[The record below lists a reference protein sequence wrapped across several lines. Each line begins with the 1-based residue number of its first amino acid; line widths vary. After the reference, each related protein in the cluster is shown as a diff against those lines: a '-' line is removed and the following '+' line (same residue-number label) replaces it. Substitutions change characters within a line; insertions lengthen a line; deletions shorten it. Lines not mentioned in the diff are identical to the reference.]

1 MEQWVWLEHQLGQ
14 RTREKQVEKRMGLAL
29 GGTHGHRELGGMGKL
44 WKVVFNRTLAIV
56 SRV

>member
-1 MEQWVWLEHQLGQ
+1 MEQWVEHQLGQ

-29 GGTHGHRELGGMGKL
+29 RGTHGDRELGDMGKL
-44 WKVVFNRTLAIV
+44 WKVVFSRTLALV

>member
-1 MEQWVWLEHQLGQ
+1 MEQWVEHQLGQ

-29 GGTHGHRELGGMGKL
+29 GGTHGHRELGDMGKL
-44 WKVVFNRTLAIV
+44 WKVVFSRTLALV